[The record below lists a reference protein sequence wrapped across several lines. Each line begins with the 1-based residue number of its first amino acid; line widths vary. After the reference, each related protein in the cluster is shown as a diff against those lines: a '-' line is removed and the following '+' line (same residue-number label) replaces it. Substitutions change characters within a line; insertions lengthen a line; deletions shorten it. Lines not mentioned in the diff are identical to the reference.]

1 MRKTGWL
8 LAAAT
13 LALMILLTL
22 RGTTS
27 AEVFAQAINNPPVL
41 QTIAPIYLALNGSTT
56 FSAVAT
62 DPDIPGQTLTFTL
75 TNLTPL
81 YVVTADMPPNSAT
94 IDVSAA
100 SPPAPVA
107 VPAGTYQFTVT
118 VTDNGTPPL
127 SDTQIV
133 TVFVDLPTNTPT
145 VTPTTT
151 ITLTPTATGTVTP
164 TPTPTA
170 TVTLLPTVS
179 IPTAT
184 PTFTPTFIPPLASRT
199 PLPRPANAGLAVPLN
214 PARVRFVVNRDGV
227 NVRILPAIGAP
238 LAGIVNSGFTDLAE
252 AISGDGEW
260 LRFSFEGNDA
270 WVGFPVISV
279 IEGDIGSLPV
289 EDPRTIPYGGF
300 ENPRAGLTSVTSAN
314 QGRLEFSGLRVRGGP
329 GLGYPVLANAPRYAV
344 FSLLGRNEEGSWIQ
358 VNYEGTL
365 GWMASQYVQYLTA
378 GGITPL
384 PIGGIV
390 ADALPFSERTFD
402 SYTDT
407 LRLLLSRIEIA
418 IASLEG
424 IRARWTSVALEG
436 NLQCGGYPFRP
447 TDYNIPNPVLA
458 AFYGTLDPLQTDFNQ
473 AMGSLRRAI
482 DLLVDVCE
490 GRRVPA
496 ETVNEALD
504 LINQVDGLFAS
515 LRARLIALIP
525 PDLAFDPATACLF
538 TFNSRSEVIDRLV
551 VNQVRSITLTPDDRV
566 DGFCFDGE
574 AGRSYKLE
582 VLAYTG
588 NPQPRVSVSPFDNP
602 TNFISVGSASAER
615 TLISIAP
622 ILIPATGRYL
632 VIVSDLQDRQAP
644 IQGDIAV
651 LLTDVTGLS
660 GVGAANLSIDAN
672 GNLVVNPFPNQGSG
686 LISTPIPGFPTSTV
700 PAGGGGISPANCP
713 NVTYTCAQ
721 IQAVGGSCDTAR
733 SCLLAGNQSLDPDGD
748 GTPCENVL
756 CPGN

>member
-1 MRKTGWL
+1 MRKPGWL

-27 AEVFAQAINNPPVL
+27 AEVFAQAVNNPPVL
-41 QTIAPIYLALNGSTT
+41 PVIDPVFLPLGGSTT
-56 FSAVAT
+56 FSVVAT
-62 DPDIPGQTLTFTL
+62 DLDLPTQTLTFVV
-75 TNLTPL
+75 TNPTPL
-81 YVVTADMPPNSAT
+81 YIASANTPPNSAT
-94 IDVSAA
+94 IDISAA
-100 SPPAPVA
+100 NPPAPAPVA
-107 VPAGTYQFTVT
+107 AGTYQFTLT

-133 TVFVDLPTNTPT
+133 TVFVGLSTNTPTLTRTPTITPT
-145 VTPTTT
+145 VTP
-151 ITLTPTATGTVTP
+151 TGTVTP
-164 TPTPTA
+164 TPTFTPS
-170 TVTLLPTVS
+170 VTLLPTVS

-199 PLPRPANAGLAVPLN
+199 PLPRPANAGQAVPLN
-214 PARVRFVVNRDGV
+214 PARVRFVSNRDGV

-238 LAGIVNSGFTDLAE
+238 LAGIVNSGYTDLAE
-252 AISGDGEW
+252 AISGDGQW

-279 IEGDIGSLPV
+279 IEGDLASLPV

-300 ENPRAGLTSVTSAN
+300 ENPRAGLTNVTSQN

-344 FSLLGRNEEGSWIQ
+344 FSLLGRNEEGSWVQ
-358 VNYEGTL
+358 VNHEGTL
-365 GWMASQYVQYLTA
+365 GWVATQYVQFLTA
-378 GGITPL
+378 GGVNNL
-384 PIGGIV
+384 PVGGIV

-424 IRARWTSVALEG
+424 IRARWTSVALGG
-436 NLQCGGYPFRP
+436 NLQCGGYPFQP

-458 AFYGTLDPLQTDFNQ
+458 AFYGTLDSLQTDFNQ
-473 AMGSLRRAI
+473 SMGSLRRAI
-482 DLLVDVCE
+482 DLLIDVCE
-490 GRRVPA
+490 GRRVA
-496 ETVNEALD
+496 GETVNEALD
-504 LINQVDGLFAS
+504 LINQVDALFAS
-515 LRARLIALIP
+515 MRARLIALIP
-525 PDLAFDPATACLF
+525 PDFAFDPATACLF
-538 TFNSRSEVIDRLV
+538 TFNNRSEVIDRLV

-582 VLAYTG
+582 VLAFTG

-602 TNFISVGSASAER
+602 TNFVSVGSASAER
-615 TLISIAP
+615 TLISVAP

-632 VIVSDLQDRQAP
+632 VIISDLQDRQAP
-644 IQGDIAV
+644 IQGEIAV

-660 GVGAANLSIDAN
+660 ASTAANLSIDAN
-672 GNLVVNPFPNQGSG
+672 GNLIVNPFPNQNT
-686 LISTPIPGFPTSTV
+686 IFTPIPGAFATSTSL
-700 PAGGGGISPANCP
+700 PGGPGVSPANCP

-733 SCLLAGNQSLDPDGD
+733 SCLLAGNTSLDPDAD